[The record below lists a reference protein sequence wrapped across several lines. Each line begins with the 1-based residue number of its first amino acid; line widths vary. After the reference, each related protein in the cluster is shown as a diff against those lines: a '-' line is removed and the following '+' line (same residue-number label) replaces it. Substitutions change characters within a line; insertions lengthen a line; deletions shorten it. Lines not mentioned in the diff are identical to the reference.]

1 MANRAEHICGVL
13 ISEDLGA
20 SSIYVGQPENPLSWA
35 QEGMKSLSYVVFVLS
50 ALMVSASMDAV
61 PDPPALTPHTV
72 NVKALC
78 LREFVGAFRE
88 QRLTYALFIS
98 PHVTIHPV
106 SPADA
111 TKPKRSSDW
120 ITLAG
125 YATDPS
131 PPVL

>member
-1 MANRAEHICGVL
+1 ML
-13 ISEDLGA
+13 TSEDLGA
-20 SSIYVGQPENPLSWA
+20 STIYVGQPENPLSWA

-72 NVKALC
+72 KAKAFC

-88 QRLTYALFIS
+88 QRLTCNSLFIS